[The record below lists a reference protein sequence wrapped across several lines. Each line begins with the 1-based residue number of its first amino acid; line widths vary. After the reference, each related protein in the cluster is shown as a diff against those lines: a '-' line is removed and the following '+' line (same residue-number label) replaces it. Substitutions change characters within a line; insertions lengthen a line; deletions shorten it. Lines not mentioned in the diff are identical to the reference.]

1 MVPKVVER
9 NNPSAAQPQK
19 PPLSYEELRDI
30 IDLSLWAGQ
39 LLLQHGAETDRI
51 EETVHR
57 IGTALGCD
65 WMDVLVSPNALVV
78 TATSHGEFRTKTR
91 RVVALGLNMN
101 VVAEVSSL
109 SRRVEDGLCD
119 RSQIRSEL
127 ERIGKARR
135 LYNRWLVVAAA
146 ALSCAAF
153 SRIFGGDWNVFAVT
167 LTASAI
173 AMVVRQELQRQHFN
187 PLVIVVGTAFT
198 AGLIASSADIFDL
211 SPQPQIA
218 IVASSLML
226 VPGVQLI
233 NAVEDL
239 IKGHVVT
246 AIVRATLGTLILSGI
261 ALGLL
266 LALAVTG
273 AQL

>member
-1 MVPKVVER
+1 MVSER
-9 NNPSAAQPQK
+9 AERSTVSKPQK
-19 PPLSYEELRDI
+19 PALSHEELRDI
-30 IDLSLWAGQ
+30 IDLALWSGQ

-78 TATSHGEFRTKTR
+78 TAHSHDEFRTKTR

-101 VVAEVSSL
+101 VVAQVSDL
-109 SRRVEDGLCD
+109 SRRVESGLHD
-119 RSQIRSEL
+119 RSRIRSDLIE
-127 ERIGKARR
+127 ISTARR
-135 LYNRWLVVAAA
+135 LYNRWLVVLFA

-153 SRIFGGDWNVFAVT
+153 SRIFGGDWSVFAVT
-167 LTASAI
+167 LVAAAI
-173 AMVVRQELQRQHFN
+173 GMIVRQELQRRHFN
-187 PLVIVVGTAFT
+187 ALFTVVGTAFT
-198 AGLIASSADIFDL
+198 TGLIASSADIFKL

-246 AIVRATLGTLILSGI
+246 AIVRGTLGTLILAGI